1 MLHAMESRW
10 RYPIAILLGLGVGT
24 WIGAAIATLYL
35 MARFGEDL
43 GGFDI
48 FELWLLNLSDPRI
61 KANPA
66 VEHTAWLITA
76 LPALFWRRQER
87 HPFIAG
93 RSPIMM
99 MRISSRVPSSAAT
112 VCRLLFPRTAFC
124 SASSGHLRP
133 ARPSCLPRQIAFHTQ

>member
-76 LPALFWRRQER
+76 LAHVQTFTIVDS
-87 HPFIAG
+87 HAH
-93 RSPIMM
+93 RSMEASFPD
-99 MRISSRVPSSAAT
+99 AA
-112 VCRLLFPRTAFC
+112 
-124 SASSGHLRP
+124 
-133 ARPSCLPRQIAFHTQ
+133 SC